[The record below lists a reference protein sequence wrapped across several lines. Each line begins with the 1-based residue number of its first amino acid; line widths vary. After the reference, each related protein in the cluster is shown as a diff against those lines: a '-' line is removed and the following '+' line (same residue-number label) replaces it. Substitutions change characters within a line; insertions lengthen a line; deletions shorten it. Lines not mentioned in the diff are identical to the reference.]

1 MGQSDYER
9 YLEVLRQR
17 RAPAMERAARLI
29 DEGRFDEADQAVKAA
44 DDSIYGAV
52 ALAGLYKTTLAGSHA
67 SRRTE
72 WRQRV
77 YEKAVWWAE
86 SAFPEP
92 HTAIEAEN
100 YDRGR
105 EEARAELTG
114 LLGDS
119 RNQSLFF

>member
-9 YLEVLRQR
+9 YLEGLRQR

-52 ALAGLYKTTLAGSHA
+52 ALAGLYKATLAGSHA
-67 SRRTE
+67 SRRRE

-92 HTAIEAEN
+92 HTAIETEN

-105 EEARAELTG
+105 EEARAELTDM
-114 LLGDS
+114 LGDS

>member
-9 YLEVLRQR
+9 YLEGLRQR

-52 ALAGLYKTTLAGSHA
+52 ALAGLYKATLAGSNA
-67 SRRTE
+67 SRRRE

-77 YEKAVWWAE
+77 YEKAVSWAE

-105 EEARAELTG
+105 EEARAELTDM
-114 LLGDS
+114 LGDP